1 MTLLEPFTRARHDL
15 WSPAGRKIL
24 WRSLGLS
31 VTAFVVLA
39 IAVQYGIDHVTTGWA
54 GWVQTLLDLLGGLA
68 TLVLVWILF
77 PAVATFFV
85 GAMIDSLIDAVE
97 REHYPAATARA
108 QSMTSVLWHGARFA
122 LFAIALNLLLLPLY
136 IALLFV
142 PPLAPVAFLLVNGYL
157 VGREYFD
164 MIASRHLDPAAARAL
179 RKSYRGRVY
188 VAGLVLAVLF
198 TVPVVNLFAPMLGAA
213 AMVHLFHSLRP

>member
-1 MTLLEPFTRARHDL
+1 M
-15 WSPAGRKIL
+15 
-24 WRSLGLS
+24 
-31 VTAFVVLA
+31 
-39 IAVQYGIDHVTTGWA
+39 
-54 GWVQTLLDLLGGLA
+54 
-68 TLVLVWILF
+68 
-77 PAVATFFV
+77 
-85 GAMIDSLIDAVE
+85 
-97 REHYPAATARA
+97 
-108 QSMTSVLWHGARFA
+108 
-122 LFAIALNLLLLPLY
+122 
-136 IALLFV
+136 
-142 PPLAPVAFLLVNGYL
+142 AFLLVNGYL